1 MNDPLEINMN
11 QNVTQNL
18 PSIGFTLDEISDL
31 VSRHMI
37 VRNEEAKAAALW
49 VAHTYVFKRFQHTPR
64 LAITSPEKQ
73 CGKSTLLKILFE
85 LSYNPLKTDNITP
98 AAIFRAIGAS
108 NGMTMLIDEADTF
121 FNGREEIRGI
131 LNSGFEETGSVSRT
145 EASDGTYKPR
155 NFSTFCPVA
164 IAGIGLLPST
174 IMDRAVSIRL
184 KRKAPG
190 EKVER
195 LPRPCPEFDR
205 LKGLLQTW
213 GDAVDLSQH
222 LNPDIPVNFEDRQA
236 DISIPLLAIADS
248 AGEDWPVAA
257 RVALTEIFG
266 AAGIGQQAA
275 SETTILLGDI
285 RDVFAASGKDFLT
298 SAIVCVALAKIEE
311 NPWSDWN
318 KGRPIN
324 PAELAR
330 MLAPFGIKPIQCR
343 MTTPVRGYHRKDFED
358 AWLRYTPKT

>member
-1 MNDPLEINMN
+1 M
-11 QNVTQNL
+11 VV
-18 PSIGFTLDEISDL
+18 LDA
-31 VSRHMI
+31 
-37 VRNEEAKAAALW
+37 EAKVVALW
-49 VAHTYVFKRFQHTPR
+49 VAHTHVFKNFQYTPR
-64 LAITSPEKQ
+64 LTITSPEKQ
-73 CGKSTLLKILFE
+73 CGKSTMLKILSE
-85 LSYNPLKTDNITP
+85 LSYHPLKTDNITA
-98 AAIFRAIGAS
+98 AAIFRAISAS

-174 IMDRAVSIRL
+174 IMDRAVSVRL

-195 LPRPCPEFDR
+195 LPRPCPDFDR
-205 LKGLLQTW
+205 LKGLLKTW
-213 GDAVDLSQH
+213 ADSVDLSQH
-222 LNPDIPVNFEDRQA
+222 VTPDIPASFQDRQG

-248 AGEDWPVAA
+248 AGGDWPIKA
-257 RVALTEIFG
+257 RVALIEIFG
-266 AAGIGQQAA
+266 ASGIGQQAA
-275 SETTILLGDI
+275 SQTTILLGDI

-298 SAIVCVALAKIEE
+298 SPIVCVALAEIEGH
-311 NPWSDWN
+311 PWSDCN
-318 KGRPIN
+318 RGRSIN

-330 MLAPFGIKPIQCR
+330 MLAPFGIKPVQCR
-343 MTTPVRGYHRKDFED
+343 MKKPVRGYFREDFED
-358 AWLRYTPKT
+358 AWLRYTP